1 MKPITKILLLA
12 GAALGVWYGPTIWA
26 VLNLEMTIRS
36 FIPVNIR
43 ESKIDAI
50 VGVKLKN
57 HSKTRVF
64 MQWIKADILLNGK
77 KIAEFYQTRSFMLM
91 GESEQNFNVNV
102 TIDASV
108 VGAEI
113 WQQLISANLLNA
125 NIQVTGTLSANHKT
139 LPFDMVWTVKDFAK
153 GL

>member
-1 MKPITKILLLA
+1 MKAITKILLVA
-12 GAALGVWYGPTIWA
+12 GAGLGFWYIPTILA
-26 VLNLEMTIRS
+26 VLKLEMSIRS
-36 FIPVNIR
+36 FIPVNIS

-57 HSKTRVF
+57 HSATRVL
-64 MQWIKADILLNGK
+64 MQWIKADILLDGK
-77 KIAEFYQTRSFMLM
+77 KIAEFYQSRSFLLM
-91 GESEQNFNVNV
+91 GNSEQNFNVNV

-108 VGAEI
+108 VGAEL

-125 NIQVTGTLSANHKT
+125 NVQVTGTLSANNKT
-139 LPFDMVWTVKDFAK
+139 LPFDIIWTVRDFAN

>member
-12 GAALGVWYGPTIWA
+12 GAALGVWYGTTIWA

-57 HSKTRVF
+57 HSSTRVF
-64 MQWIKADILLNGK
+64 MQWIKADILLNGE
-77 KIAEFYQTRSFMLM
+77 KIAEFYQTRSFLLM
-91 GESEQNFNVNV
+91 GNAEQNFNVNV

-108 VGAEI
+108 VGAEL

-125 NIQVTGTLSANHKT
+125 NVQVTGTLSANNKT
-139 LPFDMVWTVKDFAK
+139 LPFDMVWTVRDFAN

>member
-1 MKPITKILLLA
+1 MKAITKILLVA
-12 GAALGVWYGPTIWA
+12 GAGLGFWYIPTILA
-26 VLNLEMTIRS
+26 VLKLEMSIRS

-43 ESKIDAI
+43 DSKIDAI

-57 HSKTRVF
+57 HSATRVL
-64 MQWIKADILLNGK
+64 MQWIKADILLDGK
-77 KIAEFYQTRSFMLM
+77 KIAEFYQSRSFLLM
-91 GESEQNFNVNV
+91 GNSEQNFNVNV

-108 VGAEI
+108 VGAEL

-125 NIQVTGTLSANHKT
+125 NVQVTGTLSANNKT
-139 LPFDMVWTVKDFAK
+139 LPFDIIWTVRDFAN